1 MQGITELNELMK
13 NNANNDKG
21 SLLEALERIS
31 RIARP
36 ETPGPVVD
44 GGSDEEVVFVEERR
58 GPGGNPGHQGR
69 YGSQQ
74 GMVPP
79 GSGQPGRSRTGRL
92 GKAPR
97 ISSVNGTAGRHGGGF
112 SGGHPA
118 GGPGIGPTLGFGP
131 GGFAV
136 PGPSTG
142 FGPGGFTG
150 GFAVSGPLSGGP
162 NRGFPIPGHSTSGP
176 GGPRFAVPGQAF
188 EGLQRG
194 IGQVSGA
201 RGGQGSRE
209 QAAGGGGAP
218 GNSSNHP
225 SLNQDFN
232 WAVPVN
238 PMLPAPLPQSTMP
251 SKHTEGM
258 SSHQWWDDIPMP
270 EDTPM
275 MTRSIPG
282 SSTEPS
288 PQYDENH
295 SVASVI
301 SQPGPSN
308 PPMAPMTP
316 GPVVIT
322 FERLNLNHSQP
333 EPQPVLEEPECYCIE
348 VNKPMPGVPQ
358 KLELRSDEVEMEEE
372 EPEGGVTWCHV
383 QTFQLGVKKKAQA
396 KEVFQT
402 SQPTFTIEGGI
413 TTVGSTSSRMQL
425 TCGNSS
431 KIQGIH
437 QTFGEGIR
445 MTKEKGTV
453 WLTVLTA
460 KCVVFIQSP
469 FFNHINGKPLD
480 TVIRVQNEH
489 DELGNLL
496 HEDKLPTIK
505 LFDSELYA
513 SELNA
518 ARSDPINRMET
529 MEAFCKTRVSLA
541 KGFNGDYAKK
551 IYDTQSWFVITIAEG
566 MNAFDKFHRHFTSA
580 QEIGSRS

>member
-1 MQGITELNELMK
+1 MTPIVLLFRFPSHFLSLSKNRKYLNKSKLC
-13 NNANNDKG
+13 
-21 SLLEALERIS
+21 S
-31 RIARP
+31 
-36 ETPGPVVD
+36 
-44 GGSDEEVVFVEERR
+44 
-58 GPGGNPGHQGR
+58 
-69 YGSQQ
+69 
-74 GMVPP
+74 
-79 GSGQPGRSRTGRL
+79 
-92 GKAPR
+92 
-97 ISSVNGTAGRHGGGF
+97 
-112 SGGHPA
+112 
-118 GGPGIGPTLGFGP
+118 
-131 GGFAV
+131 
-136 PGPSTG
+136 
-142 FGPGGFTG
+142 
-150 GFAVSGPLSGGP
+150 
-162 NRGFPIPGHSTSGP
+162 
-176 GGPRFAVPGQAF
+176 
-188 EGLQRG
+188 
-194 IGQVSGA
+194 
-201 RGGQGSRE
+201 
-209 QAAGGGGAP
+209 AAGNGDERESFYCSKSGSVPSEFLSQYYFTKIDLTDCCQKNDVEKKNGRAREACKTV
-218 GNSSNHP
+218 GNIFRRSLTYHP

-238 PMLPAPLPQSTMP
+238 PMLPAKKFFSQFTKKRTERGGEQQGRISAPLPQSTMP

-551 IYDTQSWFVITIAEG
+551 IYDTQSCSTA
-566 MNAFDKFHRHFTSA
+566 TSQVPKKSGRA
-580 QEIGSRS
+580 PNTPEPEDHPPSTVF